1 MAAEKYQSP
10 QDNPEKAR
18 NMVIKLS
25 ERVDALEERIA
36 VLEDQSRTSVTAKS
50 VKKTESK

>member
-1 MAAEKYQSP
+1 MAEYQNP

-25 ERVDALEERIA
+25 ARVDALEERIA
-36 VLEDQSRTSVTAKS
+36 ALEDGQRTSVTAKF